1 MEEKIIEGNLIF
13 DEASGLFWIAQ
24 NANYGA
30 QLKFGDEFEVKV
42 QDQWV
47 KTSLAIDSDE
57 NGGLIFRLVNTPYSG
72 NIDGIE
78 ARK

>member
-13 DEASGLFWIAQ
+13 DEVSGLFWIAQ

-30 QLKFGDEFEVKV
+30 QLKFGDQFEVKV

-57 NGGLIFRLVNTPYSG
+57 NGGLIFRLVNTPYCG
-72 NIDGIE
+72 NIDGIK